1 MIEKKRNHF
10 LLVSG
15 QYCFLSGACRSPQFI
30 GVRSSS
36 RSLFLTFSLDQ
47 GIKSS
52 ISDLFRL
59 RMEKLRRGEMFA
71 DDVIS

>member
-1 MIEKKRNHF
+1 MCS
-10 LLVSG
+10 VG
-15 QYCFLSGACRSPQFI
+15 
-30 GVRSSS
+30 